1 MEKNNRTGNKFTTG
15 GKTADNA
22 SEDIPAA
29 NAAGAVEAAAE
40 GQLQSEQQ
48 AVIGR
53 HLQALYD
60 EIVKQELPQKLK
72 DLLATL
78 DRLPSEKEK

>member
-1 MEKNNRTGNKFTTG
+1 MEKSNKPGGKLVTNGRIAPEAKDNSSAPTG
-15 GKTADNA
+15 GSQN
-22 SEDIPAA
+22 P
-29 NAAGAVEAAAE
+29 VEARLNADQQSMI
-40 GQLQSEQQ
+40 GQ
-48 AVIGR
+48 

-78 DRLPSEKEK
+78 DKIPPK